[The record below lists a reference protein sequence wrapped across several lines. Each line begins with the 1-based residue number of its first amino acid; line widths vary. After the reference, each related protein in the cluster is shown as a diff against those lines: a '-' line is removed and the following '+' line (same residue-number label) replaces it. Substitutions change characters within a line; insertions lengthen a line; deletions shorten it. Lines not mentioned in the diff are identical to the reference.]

1 MPQWYGGST
10 LNPDD
15 LIAPPE
21 QWRDQWCRTQRWF
34 ASVGTLKRQAAQ
46 HELDANDLDTILAF
60 FQNCY
65 HLRDWI
71 SASRPDLTNRLD
83 DLFQSYFEMGACR
96 DICNGFKHK
105 RLTRPTHD
113 RDFNL
118 YIEYD
123 YLEIMGGGGSNPI
136 KYCAAFADGEGVRKF
151 DCFELAERCA
161 EAWRLFL
168 RDTGLETDSEP
179 VMA

>member
-71 SASRPDLTNRLD
+71 SASRPDLANRLD
-83 DLFQSYFEMGACR
+83 DLFQSYFESAIRLYERGVSEIKR
-96 DICNGFKHK
+96 PVDGFS
-105 RLTRPTHD
+105 L
-113 RDFNL
+113 
-118 YIEYD
+118 
-123 YLEIMGGGGSNPI
+123 
-136 KYCAAFADGEGVRKF
+136 ADKAR
-151 DCFELAERCA
+151 
-161 EAWRLFL
+161 
-168 RDTGLETDSEP
+168 
-179 VMA
+179 